1 MKNITALSFLQLMN
15 YVFPL
20 ITVPYVVRVL
30 GAEKFG
36 MVSFAAAFVSYFALL
51 TDYGFNF
58 SATRSISINRN
69 DTSRTAEILLS
80 VYVIKAVLFVL
91 SSVIFISLIFLVPV
105 FSIEKELYLF
115 SYFSVLGAL
124 LIPQWYFQG
133 IERMAVITWITFF
146 VRLSV
151 VIMIFTIV
159 KSRGDYKSY
168 AFLNGIGSAVIGLI
182 AFIYLSKNFKKV
194 NSLRL
199 AFIYNEFRES
209 SVMFISNVS
218 INFYTSSNTFIL
230 GLFAPPVIVGYWS
243 AADKIRMAVQGI
255 LSPITQGFYPHLAH
269 LFSQSREKAIEF
281 IKKSFL
287 PVGLI
292 GFIVSFLVLV
302 FAEPISS
309 LLLGNEFINSLVII
323 KIISFLPFI
332 ILLSNF
338 FGIQILLNL
347 NGSREF
353 SFTVFIAGIFNIVLS
368 FIIVP
373 KLLAI
378 GTAISVMITEV
389 IVTTLMMYFANRR
402 LKASRSN

>member
-1 MKNITALSFLQLMN
+1 
-15 YVFPL
+15 
-20 ITVPYVVRVL
+20 
-30 GAEKFG
+30 
-36 MVSFAAAFVSYFALL
+36 
-51 TDYGFNF
+51 
-58 SATRSISINRN
+58 
-69 DTSRTAEILLS
+69 
-80 VYVIKAVLFVL
+80 
-91 SSVIFISLIFLVPV
+91 
-105 FSIEKELYLF
+105 
-115 SYFSVLGAL
+115 
-124 LIPQWYFQG
+124 
-133 IERMAVITWITFF
+133 
-146 VRLSV
+146 
-151 VIMIFTIV
+151 
-159 KSRGDYKSY
+159 GDYKSY

-182 AFIYLSKNFKKV
+182 AFIYLSKNLKKV

-199 AFIYNEFRES
+199 TSIYNEFRES

-218 INFYTSSNTFIL
+218 INLYTSSNTFIL

-269 LFSQSREKAIEF
+269 LFSQSRERAIEF

-309 LLLGNEFINSLVII
+309 LLLGSEFVNSLILI
-323 KIISFLPFI
+323 KIISFLPFV